1 MFRLPPQTLE
11 QGLDVLEMM
20 RNIHIFTAGYNYNI
34 NTQVF
39 VDVEYE
45 CRCLIQKEMEKRDDM
60 GIFSAECNATSI

>member
-1 MFRLPPQTLE
+1 MAEIFRLPPQTLE

-39 VDVEYE
+39 IAVDECSCPKKTKLDIAEYV
-45 CRCLIQKEMEKRDDM
+45 Q
-60 GIFSAECNATSI
+60 

>member
-1 MFRLPPQTLE
+1 MTWPYNGIVMFRLPPQTLE

-45 CRCLIQKEMEKRDDM
+45 CRSKGDGKK
-60 GIFSAECNATSI
+60 G

>member
-20 RNIHIFTAGYNYNI
+20 RNINIFTAGYNYNI

-39 VDVEYE
+39 IDLVLNAGDGVD
-45 CRCLIQKEMEKRDDM
+45 C
-60 GIFSAECNATSI
+60 